1 MSLTISLK
9 DVIQHIKLSC
19 QIPKVLEDVAQAK
32 IIANEASKIG
42 IKISDEELQ
51 EEGDKFRFE
60 QKLVK
65 AKDTWDWLKK
75 HRLSLDEF
83 EDVIYTKVVS
93 RKLAKHLFSNKVE
106 SFFYQN
112 QAHYL
117 AAVTYEVILESMDL
131 ALELFY
137 SLQEG
142 EITFPDIA
150 RQYITDPELRRAG
163 GYMGARS
170 RNEFRTE
177 IVSSVFAAS
186 PPQILKPINT
196 GKGVYLIWV
205 EEIIEPILDDE
216 LRERIIS
223 DCFLTWLKEE
233 VEQKEIFIH
242 INPDTYSQPEE
253 LLKQGAK
260 AY

>member
-19 QIPKVLEDVAQAK
+19 QIPKVLQDIAEAK
-32 IIANEASKIG
+32 IIANEVSQFG

-83 EDVIYTKVVS
+83 EDVIYTKVAS
-93 RKLAKHLFSNKVE
+93 RKLAQHLFNNKIE

-112 QAHYL
+112 QAHYV
-117 AAVTYEVILESMDL
+117 AAVTNEVIVESMDL

-142 EITFPDIA
+142 EITFADIA
-150 RQYITDPELRRAG
+150 RQYITNPELRRAS
-163 GYMGARS
+163 GYMGARR
-170 RNEFRTE
+170 RNEFRPET
-177 IVSSVFAAS
+177 VPSVFAAS

-196 GKGVYLIWV
+196 AKGIYLIWV
-205 EEIIEPILDDE
+205 EEIIQPVLDEE
-216 LRERIIS
+216 LREQIIS
-223 DCFLTWLKEE
+223 DLFSTWLKQQ
-233 VEQKEIFIH
+233 VEQKEIFIQ
-242 INPDTYSQPEE
+242 INPDGNSKPEE
-253 LLKQGAK
+253 LKQA
-260 AY
+260 